1 MEGVIVD
8 LSRIFDVFSQEVIV
22 MLSAMLPVWELKGAI
37 PMARAFGMDSLKAFV
52 LCYIGSGIPVPLL
65 LIFLRPVMDYLDR
78 TKLFSRF
85 SQWLKQRSLNK
96 SSMVKRYSLLGL
108 FVFVSIPLPTT
119 GVWSGSII
127 AALLRLPLLPAMAAI
142 LAGNAVAGFLIVF
155 VLHWV

>member
-1 MEGVIVD
+1 
-8 LSRIFDVFSQEVIV
+8 
-22 MLSAMLPVWELKGAI
+22 
-37 PMARAFGMDSLKAFV
+37 
-52 LCYIGSGIPVPLL
+52 
-65 LIFLRPVMDYLDR
+65 
-78 TKLFSRF
+78 
-85 SQWLKQRSLNK
+85 
-96 SSMVKRYSLLGL
+96 VKRYSLLGL